1 MFDSTPPAHSYIH
14 IVVKNTFFFQEFRM
28 LDTEKGR
35 QLELSTVDR
44 LLEQDLRNNSAW
56 NHRWFVIHSTLGPNE
71 SLPDEVRGGSVI
83 GGAWSLTLSLTRR
96 EKSDVVYI

>member
-1 MFDSTPPAHSYIH
+1 
-14 IVVKNTFFFQEFRM
+14 M

-35 QLELSTVDR
+35 RLELSTVDR

-71 SLPDEVRGGSVI
+71 SLSNEVRSGGVK
-83 GGAWSLTLSLTRR
+83 GGRGRLRYL
-96 EKSDVVYI
+96 